1 VERFHPSFPRAEY
14 GQDGGGVGLTS
25 GLIGFL
31 MSDIVLDIKS
41 LTRRFGTFTAV
52 DGLSL
57 SVTRIF
63 WRISSLI
70 TH

>member
-1 VERFHPSFPRAEY
+1 
-14 GQDGGGVGLTS
+14 LTS